1 MSKIRFCALTPVV
14 LLALLAASSS
24 SLKTRKVSVNGLSFA
39 YIDQGFGPPIVLV
52 HGSVSDYRE
61 WSNQISALAQHYRV
75 IAYSRR
81 YHWPNIPP
89 GVQADASVATQAGD
103 LAAIIQTLGIA
114 PVHLI
119 GHSFGGAVA
128 LDVTLRHPALVRT
141 LVLAEPAVSGV
152 LANTPLD
159 EAVSRESQAIR
170 AKMKEVFATGDAER
184 IVRTY
189 AGHVAPGE
197 FEQAP
202 PEVRRMLVANV
213 PAFQLDFLS
222 RRSPFTCDDAQRV
235 VVPVLIVF
243 GERSPMGLQRI
254 AQETARCIKTAKLV
268 RIPQA
273 THWMQRDHAQVFNEA
288 VLAFV
293 AGAGR

>member
-1 MSKIRFCALTPVV
+1 MLSAAAASGVRPSSRIDNEAPRMPTCVSNCEESVRLQQASYPPNIPWRGRLSHRSICMLKTLYCVLALVA
-14 LLALLAASSS
+14 LLALFATFSSAWKTGKILA
-24 SLKTRKVSVNGLSFA
+24 NGLSFA
-39 YIDQGFGPPIVLV
+39 YVDEGSGPPIVLV

-61 WSNQISALAQHYRV
+61 WSNQIEPLARHYRV

-189 AGHVAPGE
+189 TGHVAP
-197 FEQAP
+197 
-202 PEVRRMLVANV
+202 
-213 PAFQLDFLS
+213 
-222 RRSPFTCDDAQRV
+222 
-235 VVPVLIVF
+235 
-243 GERSPMGLQRI
+243 
-254 AQETARCIKTAKLV
+254 
-268 RIPQA
+268 
-273 THWMQRDHAQVFNEA
+273 
-288 VLAFV
+288 
-293 AGAGR
+293 